1 MRKWLRSQRDPHWS
15 HPVLQHTPLPSGA
28 VPGSPPWL
36 CQPVPRP
43 WPGSGPC
50 FPGGCSLGAPP
61 PALLLLP
68 RPFPQRSARS
78 RRCPV
83 INSRAAAV
91 INASPCPHRDC
102 GRAGVCCGVR
112 RGRRRQALS
121 SAVSALPAAR
131 GPSPSRSSGMFP
143 RAQQVRMVKEAVL
156 ERVIL
161 LPCPTRPKHP
171 PRAPTELG
179 CQH

>member
-15 HPVLQHTPLPSGA
+15 HPVLQHTPLLTEA

-36 CQPVPRP
+36 WQPVPRL

-102 GRAGVCCGVR
+102 GRAGACGGVR
-112 RGRRRQALS
+112 RRRRRQALS

-131 GPSPSRSSGMFP
+131 VRLLAAVRGRFPGPSR
-143 RAQQVRMVKEAVL
+143 
-156 ERVIL
+156 
-161 LPCPTRPKHP
+161 
-171 PRAPTELG
+171 
-179 CQH
+179 